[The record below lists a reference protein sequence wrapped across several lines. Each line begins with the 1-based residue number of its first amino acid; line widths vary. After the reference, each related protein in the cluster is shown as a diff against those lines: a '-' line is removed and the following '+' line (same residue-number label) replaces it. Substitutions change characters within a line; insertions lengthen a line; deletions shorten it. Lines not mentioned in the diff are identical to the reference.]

1 MLMLGPNPN
10 EKYPIPGN
18 RNLQFIKNTITK
30 PNIIVGDY
38 SYYDALNGEPFEDQV
53 LYHYEIIGTKLIIGK
68 FCSIAPEVRFLMDGG
83 NHRMD
88 GSTYPFNI
96 FGHGW
101 EKHTPSLNQLSIKGD
116 TVVGNDVWIGR
127 RATIMPGVRIGDG
140 SIISAEAVVVKD
152 VAPYTVVGGNPAR
165 EIKQR
170 FSQEVIQQF
179 LEIKWWD
186 FDIELIHPYID
197 AIVSGDIDTLKK
209 MKQRP

>member
-1 MLMLGPNPN
+1 MLGPNPN

-18 RNLQFIKNTITK
+18 RNLQFIKKTITK
-30 PNIIVGDY
+30 PNIMVGDY
-38 SYYDALNGEPFEDQV
+38 SYYDALNGGPFEDQV
-53 LYHYEIIGTKLIIGK
+53 LYHYEVIGTKLIIGK

-88 GSTYPFNI
+88 GSTFPFNI

-101 EKHTPSLNQLSIKGD
+101 EKYTPSLNQLSIKGD

-140 SIISAEAVVVKD
+140 AIVSAEAVVVKD
-152 VAPYTVVGGNPAR
+152 VEPYTIVGGNPAR

-170 FSQEVIQQF
+170 YSQEAIQEL

-186 FDIELIHPYID
+186 FDIDLINQYIG
-197 AIVSGDIDTLKK
+197 AIVSGDMETLKG

>member
-1 MLMLGPNPN
+1 MRLTGYNVVSDAMLSFLVALGSDHLLYVFIISENIHIIRD
-10 EKYPIPGN
+10 KYH
-18 RNLQFIKNTITK
+18 KVV
-30 PNIIVGDY
+30 NIQ
-38 SYYDALNGEPFEDQV
+38 E
-53 LYHYEIIGTKLIIGK
+53 LYHYEVIGAKLIIGK

-88 GSTYPFNI
+88 GSTFPYNI

-101 EKHTPSLNQLSIKGD
+101 EKRTPSLNQLSIKGD

-152 VAPYTVVGGNPAR
+152 VEPYTIVGGNSAR

-170 FSQEVIQQF
+170 YSSKPFKNFWRLNGGTSKSIS
-179 LEIKWWD
+179 LTSI
-186 FDIELIHPYID
+186 L
-197 AIVSGDIDTLKK
+197 ARL
-209 MKQRP
+209 